1 MTTPAKIGSAGR
13 SLDIAVHI
21 VVTLTSPSSDGD
33 RLRRFRLSFQCRI
46 RRSGAVRDR
55 GMPQIRR
62 DMMPAKAVAIHARR
76 VVGRHA

>member
-1 MTTPAKIGSAGR
+1 MATDYGDFVCRSSAAFE
-13 SLDIAVHI
+13 D
-21 VVTLTSPSSDGD
+21 
-33 RLRRFRLSFQCRI
+33 Q
-46 RRSGAVRDR
+46 GAVRDR